1 MENVP
6 AAGGILCIR
15 TLTFILVVMW
25 WTILFWFISRSV
37 AAPFP
42 GAGNPTLVPE
52 KPGLFFS
59 SKGFRLDAGSTAWI
73 QQTPPKQIPSLVTI
87 YQAPVLVNG
96 QQPALTVRVD
106 ELRHKQA
113 MKSYVKRWMQDY
125 NRFGFDVLTAKPV
138 KIGDNSAFLLDI
150 ISRET
155 KKQLR
160 QVVFM
165 KEKTAVILTCRDQRE
180 SFNKTVQDCNQ
191 IIKSFSWVD
200 TGLN

>member
-1 MENVP
+1 
-6 AAGGILCIR
+6 
-15 TLTFILVVMW
+15 MW
-25 WTILFWFISRSV
+25 WITFVWFMSQILN

-42 GAGNPTLVPE
+42 GTGNPTLVPE

-59 SKGFRLDAGSTAWI
+59 SKGFRLDAGNTAWI

-87 YQAPVLVNG
+87 YHAPVTVNG

-106 ELRHKQA
+106 ELRHKQQ
-113 MKSYVKRWMQDY
+113 MKNYVKRWMQDY

-138 KIGDNSAFLLDI
+138 KIGENSAFLLDI

-191 IIKSFSWVD
+191 IIKSFSWVETD
-200 TGLN
+200 AN